1 MRNKKTALIFLLTSS
16 FLLLSCK
23 SQETIIVEK
32 IAEANENL
40 SEGKLDQAIGLLET
54 LNSRYEREA
63 EIKEALAF
71 AYAEKK
77 DYQSSA
83 QMFSEIAGLDE
94 NKAHFLL
101 NAANILESAGKLEE
115 AAGIYVEFLE
125 HEPESS
131 QGWRTLGRI
140 NKSLNKPR
148 EAIKYYLESYRIV
161 PNGKSAVQ
169 LGNLFAKLANIPNS
183 ESWYQTAIELDDG
196 SELEAFLGLLSIAM
210 EKNNPEYAQKIV
222 LHLDQAHPGELDV
235 SNFASVRS
243 DLARWKEQQAAL
255 KRELKE
261 QEKLATELREKEAAA
276 RRAEA
281 EAAARR
287 AEAEAAA
294 RRAEKQLIDKEEEG
308 HESDAG
314 NPLSSL
320 ANARRLKSE
329 GLLDEAVAQYWEV
342 IKLDDTSG
350 SIWSELSSSYL
361 QSGQESW
368 AEATALEAIRRDPLN
383 SHFNL
388 QYLTA
393 VRQTK
398 DQFTYLEELKK
409 TKEKL
414 RNSPEI
420 TLALARAYREIS
432 GGALEAAALY
442 QEFLILAPTH
452 PDREIVEAE
461 LTNLPETIDL

>member
-1 MRNKKTALIFLLTSS
+1 M
-16 FLLLSCK
+16 
-23 SQETIIVEK
+23 VEK

-40 SEGKLDQAIGLLET
+40 SEGKLNKAIELLEA

-77 DYQSSA
+77 DYHSSA
-83 QMFSEIAGLDE
+83 QMFSEIAGLNE
-94 NKAHFLL
+94 NKTHFLL

-115 AAGIYVEFLE
+115 AAGKYVEFLE

-131 QGWRTLGRI
+131 QGWRTLGQI
-140 NKSLNKPR
+140 NKELNKPR

-169 LGNLFAKLANIPNS
+169 LGNLFAELANIPNS

-196 SELEAFLGLLSIAM
+196 SELEAYLGLLSIAL
-210 EKNNPEYAQKIV
+210 EKNNPEFAQKIV

-243 DLARWKEQQAAL
+243 DLARWKEQQIAL
-255 KRELKE
+255 KRELEE
-261 QEKLATELREKEAAA
+261 QEKLAQELKEKAAAA
-276 RRAEA
+276 RRAE
-281 EAAARR
+281 EAAAAHR
-287 AEAEAAA
+287 AEEAAA
-294 RRAEKQLIDKEEEG
+294 AHRAEKQLMAKVEED
-308 HESDAG
+308 HKSDVG

-350 SIWSELSSSYL
+350 NIWSELSSSYL
-361 QSGQESW
+361 QAGQESW

-393 VRQTK
+393 VRLTK

-409 TKEKL
+409 TREKL
-414 RNSPEI
+414 RNNPEI
-420 TLALARAYREIS
+420 TLAIARAYREIP
-432 GGALEAAALY
+432 GGAFEAAALY
-442 QEFLILAPTH
+442 QEFLILAPNH

-461 LTNLPETIDL
+461 LTNLPETINL

>member
-1 MRNKKTALIFLLTSS
+1 M
-16 FLLLSCK
+16 
-23 SQETIIVEK
+23 VEK

-40 SEGKLDQAIGLLET
+40 SEGKLDQAIGLLEA
-54 LNSRYEREA
+54 LDSRYEREV

-77 DYQSSA
+77 DYESSA
-83 QMFSEIAGLDE
+83 QMFSEIVGLDD

-101 NAANILESAGKLEE
+101 NAANILENAGKLEE
-115 AAGIYVEFLE
+115 AAGKYVEFLE
-125 HEPESS
+125 HKPESS

-140 NKSLNKPR
+140 NKDLNKPR

-183 ESWYQTAIELDDG
+183 ESWYQTAIELNDG
-196 SELEAFLGLLSIAM
+196 NELDALLGLLSIAL
-210 EKNNPEYAQKIV
+210 EKNNPEYAHKIV
-222 LHLDQAHPGELDV
+222 LNLDQAHPGELDV

-243 DLARWKEQQAAL
+243 DLARWKEQQDAL
-255 KRELKE
+255 KRELEE
-261 QEKLATELREKEAAA
+261 QEKLANELREKAAAARRAEKEAAA
-276 RRAEA
+276 RRAEK
-281 EAAARR
+281 
-287 AEAEAAA
+287 EAAA
-294 RRAEKQLIDKEEEG
+294 RRAEKQLMAKSDEE
-308 HESDAG
+308 HESEAE
-314 NPLSSL
+314 NPLTSL
-320 ANARRLKSE
+320 ANARHLKSE

-361 QSGQESW
+361 QAGQESW

-393 VRQTK
+393 VRLTK
-398 DQFTYLEELKK
+398 DQFSYLEELKK
-409 TKEKL
+409 AKEKL

-432 GGALEAAALY
+432 GGAVEAAALY
-442 QEFLILAPTH
+442 QEFLILAPNH

-461 LTNLPETIDL
+461 LTNLPETINL

>member
-1 MRNKKTALIFLLTSS
+1 MRNKKTALLFLLLSS

-23 SQETIIVEK
+23 SQETIMVEK

-40 SEGKLDQAIGLLET
+40 SEGKLDQAIGLLEA
-54 LNSRYEREA
+54 LDSRYEREV

-77 DYQSSA
+77 DYESSA
-83 QMFSEIAGLDE
+83 QMFSEIVGLDD

-101 NAANILESAGKLEE
+101 NAANILENAGKLEE
-115 AAGIYVEFLE
+115 AAGKYVEFLE
-125 HEPESS
+125 HKPESS

-140 NKSLNKPR
+140 NKDLNKPR

-183 ESWYQTAIELDDG
+183 ESWYQTAIELNDG
-196 SELEAFLGLLSIAM
+196 NELDALLGLLSIAL
-210 EKNNPEYAQKIV
+210 EKNNPEYAHKIV
-222 LHLDQAHPGELDV
+222 LNLDQAHPGELDV

-243 DLARWKEQQAAL
+243 DLARWKEQQDAL
-255 KRELKE
+255 KRELEE
-261 QEKLATELREKEAAA
+261 QEKLANELREKAAAARRAEKEAAA
-276 RRAEA
+276 RRAEK
-281 EAAARR
+281 
-287 AEAEAAA
+287 EAAA
-294 RRAEKQLIDKEEEG
+294 RRAEKQLMAKSDEE
-308 HESDAG
+308 HESEAE
-314 NPLSSL
+314 NPLTSL
-320 ANARRLKSE
+320 ANARHLKSE

-361 QSGQESW
+361 QAGQESW

-393 VRQTK
+393 VRLTK
-398 DQFTYLEELKK
+398 DQFSYLEELKK
-409 TKEKL
+409 AKEKL

-432 GGALEAAALY
+432 GGAVEAAALY
-442 QEFLILAPTH
+442 QEFLILAPNH

-461 LTNLPETIDL
+461 LTNLPETINL

>member
-115 AAGIYVEFLE
+115 AAGLYVEFLE

-261 QEKLATELREKEAAA
+261 QEKLANELREKEAAA
-276 RRAEA
+276 RRAE
-281 EAAARR
+281 
-287 AEAEAAA
+287 
-294 RRAEKQLIDKEEEG
+294 KQLIYKEEEG

>member
-115 AAGIYVEFLE
+115 AAGLYVEFLE

-261 QEKLATELREKEAAA
+261 QEKLANELREK
-276 RRAEA
+276 
-281 EAAARR
+281 
-287 AEAEAAA
+287 EAAA